1 MNLYMEMISLGV
13 AVASCLSAFFGMN
26 LTTGLEDHPFAFYI
40 TLPLLIIVS
49 VLSTLFCIY
58 RFRAITHSDQVPDY
72 PVLKDMFRYYCQ
84 VILYRFLFW
93 KKFSCISAKPLVV
106 SEISNH
112 IMKDYLPLALCKVYK
127 VVAHKTGEMCFL
139 KSAEF

>member
-1 MNLYMEMISLGV
+1 MRNEIVKMNLYMEMISLGV

-58 RFRAITHSDQVPDY
+58 RFRAITNSDQVPDY

-84 VILYRFLFW
+84 VIFYRFSVRLI
-93 KKFSCISAKPLVV
+93 C
-106 SEISNH
+106 
-112 IMKDYLPLALCKVYK
+112 LALLRLVPSFIYRQSPVKSPDI
-127 VVAHKTGEMCFL
+127 KTL
-139 KSAEF
+139 